1 MKLCEFCITNITFK
15 FVKFCYNKINNVAMK
30 SLLTPALAEVFLTK
44 VENYFIN
51 YTSNL
56 LKVLFYNL
64 FVNDI
69 FVILPKDENKNKFVN
84 KFNTVNK
91 TL

>member
-1 MKLCEFCITNITFK
+1 
-15 FVKFCYNKINNVAMK
+15 MK